1 MFFTKFDPL
10 TKEYVDE
17 NVIKK
22 ARADGQRCKCLVGKK
37 FTARLNGEYAPEELK
52 YEILDKDN
60 LIVTENGVSG
70 TVGYTTVS
78 QGPIMILTHLAPDS
92 SRAWH
97 LVMDTRSWAVTAFE
111 TWFGVT
117 TPVGID
123 LMGGNKEPDYYRE
136 IPREVQR
143 QYYFGWL
150 DFGDNEKPLRMHT
163 TTNRVEGRGLHWDF
177 DTGYEILT
185 FFPSVSC
192 CTLVELGREMGG
204 ITMMNPADFIRI
216 DDEYYIFSRCEAEF
230 SGKLWIEILG
240 FFDWESAG
248 MEFGF
253 EEDDTFTYRTH
264 HAKLELTGD
273 AAHMEKINNFG
284 DQDPPQLNGKHEKGS
299 RYVYR
304 PMDIDLPMTH
314 EQALAK
320 AKESYHIMERD
331 TTSIMD
337 THNALPICYDL
348 VGKKF
353 KVWPDNE
360 KYAQAPWSGK
370 RDKPWEYW
378 IVSET
383 QLKWRRNGG
392 KWHEEKYK
400 CFQPDKHLYFFSHM
414 ITGDPRYC
422 MVSQVVDF
430 DTALTTTV
438 VCGIGN
444 WHSEWESGA
453 EVQFGTLEYGDL
465 KAPFARRHHFTD
477 ELLGYC
483 WAWAYSDVMNSIH
496 IYSSPESYS
505 WTILQA
511 NNAGGASW
519 SSPCFYIK
527 LRPDV
532 YLFQW
537 VEENCNGMQCLV
549 VMNRKIQHD
558 GGFSY
563 GVSKRGLTVNVTGAY
578 QRELGHFDIRKYF
591 DRPAK

>member
-1 MFFTKFDPL
+1 MFFTRYDPL
-10 TKEYVDE
+10 TAEYVDE
-17 NVIKK
+17 NVIRK
-22 ARADGQRCKCLVGKK
+22 ARADGEGCACLAGKR
-37 FTARLNGEYAPEELK
+37 FQARLEGEFAPEELK
-52 YEILDKDN
+52 YEILDEKT
-60 LIVTENGVSG
+60 LTVTENGTGG
-70 TVGYTTVS
+70 TVGYTVVS
-78 QGPIMILTHLAPDS
+78 LGPIFILTHLVPDS

-97 LVMDTRSWAVTAFE
+97 LVVDSRSWAVTAFE

-117 TPVGID
+117 APVGID
-123 LMGGNKEPDYYRE
+123 LFGGKEPDGYRE

-150 DFGDNEKPLRMHT
+150 DFGGNEKPLRPHT
-163 TTNRVEGRGLHWDF
+163 TTNRIEGRGLHWDL

-204 ITMMNPADFIRI
+204 ITMMNPSDYIRI
-216 DDEYYIFSRCEAEF
+216 DDEYYIFSRCEVEF

-240 FFDWESAG
+240 FFDYTAAG

-253 EEDDTFTYRTH
+253 EEDNSFTYRTH
-264 HAKLELTGD
+264 HAVLELTGD

-284 DQDPPQLNGKHEKGS
+284 DKEPPQLNAKHIKGA

-304 PMDIDLPMTH
+304 PMDIDIPMPR
-314 EQALAK
+314 EQALRLAR
-320 AKESYHIMERD
+320 EEYHVMERD
-331 TTSIMD
+331 SSSIMD
-337 THNALPICYDL
+337 TRNALPVCYDL

-383 QLKWRRNGG
+383 MLKWRRNGG
-392 KWHEEKYK
+392 RWHEEKYK

-414 ITGDPRYC
+414 MTGDPRFS

-444 WHSEWESGA
+444 WHSEWEAGA

-483 WAWAYSDVMNSIH
+483 FAWAYSDVMNSIH
-496 IYSSPESYS
+496 IYSTPESYS

-511 NNAGGASW
+511 NNSGGASW

-578 QRELGHFDIRKYF
+578 QRELGYFDIRKYF